1 MNLLGTI
8 LPVAAGPP
16 EGPRSLPDVTPDKE
30 TYYRMLNDALDGN
43 GELPVTPAQAARVMK
58 VIDLAFKSGAEN
70 KVIHIPE
77 GF

>member
-1 MNLLGTI
+1 M
-8 LPVAAGPP
+8 
-16 EGPRSLPDVTPDKE
+16 TPDKE
-30 TYYRMLNDALDGN
+30 TYYRMLNDALDGK